1 MKTSRERKIFSSI
14 PRWRSKRLPPR
25 ELSGRAIRPEFAAKS
40 RAPAPLRRG
49 RQRRYGRS
57 SGTPLVEEEIQ
68 MGENSDAVKDP
79 WDDFAKGD
87 LDAAVST
94 TDENAEIRLP
104 DTPPWG
110 GTYKGPE
117 GFKQM
122 IQKFLSNF
130 ESVDPKPTAF
140 LEADDGETVVVIV
153 EGVGKTKSGNE
164 LSGRSVWLYK
174 VRDGKLMDSEFFGDT
189 AQARD
194 ALS

>member
-1 MKTSRERKIFSSI
+1 MTSKAL
-14 PRWRSKRLPPR
+14 RSVWLDAVK
-25 ELSGRAIRPEFAAKS
+25 
-40 RAPAPLRRG
+40 
-49 RQRRYGRS
+49 
-57 SGTPLVEEEIQ
+57 EEVQ
-68 MGENSDAVKDP
+68 MGENSDAVKAR

-94 TDENAEIRLP
+94 TDENAEVRLP
-104 DTPPWG
+104 ETLPWG

-117 GFKQM
+117 GFKEM

>member
-1 MKTSRERKIFSSI
+1 MTSKAL
-14 PRWRSKRLPPR
+14 RSVWLD
-25 ELSGRAIRPEFAAKS
+25 A
-40 RAPAPLRRG
+40 
-49 RQRRYGRS
+49 
-57 SGTPLVEEEIQ
+57 VEEEVQ
-68 MGENSDAVKDP
+68 MGENSDAVKAR

-94 TDENAEIRLP
+94 TDENAEVRLP
-104 DTPPWG
+104 ETLPWG

-117 GFKQM
+117 GFKEM

-174 VRDGKLMDSEFFGDT
+174 VSNGKLMDSEFFGDT

>member
-1 MKTSRERKIFSSI
+1 MTSEAL
-14 PRWRSKRLPPR
+14 RSVWLDAVK
-25 ELSGRAIRPEFAAKS
+25 
-40 RAPAPLRRG
+40 
-49 RQRRYGRS
+49 
-57 SGTPLVEEEIQ
+57 EEVQ
-68 MGENSDAVKDP
+68 MGENSDAVKAR

-87 LDAAVST
+87 IDAAVST
-94 TDENAEIRLP
+94 TDENAEVRLP
-104 DTPPWG
+104 DTLPWG

-117 GFKQM
+117 GFKEM

-174 VRDGKLMDSEFFGDT
+174 VSNGKLMDSEFFGDT